1 MGFFKQVSLETPESV
16 ELEFKLAGIGNR
28 AYALLID
35 YLVLGIVLIVILITW
50 TILLFQLL
58 KIFEGFENFSEKFY
72 LWLIAIQVLIIFTI
86 YVGYF
91 VFFEVVGQG
100 QTPGKRRAKIRVIGD
115 DGRQIKLQQSTLRAL
130 LRPVDDMFF
139 LGVFLIVFTKKEKRL
154 GDWLAGT
161 IVVQEEAMINSATEA
176 LSLSS
181 EAESLANFLVKEA
194 QISRLIPED
203 FALIKRYLERRNEML
218 PQAKIEVSSRLAQ
231 RLKEII
237 ALDKIPTE
245 IKASVSITA
254 SVFVEAVYLAY
265 QKSII
270 KS

>member
-28 AYALLID
+28 IYALVID
-35 YLVLGIVLIVILITW
+35 YIVLGLILIVILIAW
-50 TILLFQLL
+50 IILLLL
-58 KIFEGFENFSEKFY
+58 LEDFLNFSDRVY
-72 LWLIAIQVLIIFTI
+72 LWLRAIQVLIIFTI

-91 VFFEVVGQG
+91 IFFEVVWQG
-100 QTPGKRRAKIRVIGD
+100 QTPGKRRVKIRVIGD
-115 DGRQIKLQQSTLRAL
+115 HGRQISLQQSTLRAL

-139 LGVFLIVFTKKEKRL
+139 LGFFLIIVTKKEKRF

-161 IVVQEEAMINSATEA
+161 IVVQEEQMINSETEA
-176 LSLSS
+176 LSLSPQ
-181 EAESLANFLVKEA
+181 AESLANILVKEA

-203 FALIKRYLERRNEML
+203 FALIKRYLQRRNEMI

-237 ALDKIPTE
+237 ALEKIPAEVTPSLF
-245 IKASVSITA
+245 I
-254 SVFVEAVYLAY
+254 EAIYVAY

-270 KS
+270 NS